1 MERRLTG
8 VFIVAV
14 ILVLAFGA
22 IGLAAV
28 MGRLPLKQGKKGTT
42 PTKTSLEVTPTPE
55 LSSKCTRY
63 TNEEYG
69 FSLCYPLE
77 WAIPV
82 EGWIEPPHQH
92 LHQVVLDPLG
102 EGYLVDIYNQPTPVS
117 LGSFVRDYFKDIEAG
132 VSWTDDVEINGQEAL
147 QFFLPKMGVK
157 PMGTGAVA
165 FRKKSYVL
173 TISTPVKE
181 APEGDPK
188 KLVNEAILTRLV
200 ESFEWIE
207 D

>member
-14 ILVLAFGA
+14 ILVLVFGA

-28 MGRLPLKQGKKGTT
+28 MGRLPLKQSKKGTT
-42 PTKTSLEVTPTPE
+42 PTKTSLEVTPTPK
-55 LSSKCTRY
+55 LSSQCTRY

-77 WAIPV
+77 WAIPL

-102 EGYLVDIYNQPTPVS
+102 ESYLVDIYSQPTPVP
-117 LGSFVRDYFKDIEAG
+117 LGSFVRDYFKDIGAG
-132 VSWTDDVEINGQEAL
+132 VGWTDDVEINSQEAL

-157 PMGTGAVA
+157 PLGVGAVA
-165 FRKKSYVL
+165 FRKEGYVL

-188 KLVNEAILTRLV
+188 QLANEAILTRLV
-200 ESFEWIE
+200 ESFEWVE
-207 D
+207 